1 MEQFQKGDVVRLKNG
16 GSCMIIIAL
25 GDYSG
30 WTPSPSHTAT
40 CMWFEGQ
47 KQQETIFDIAMLE
60 KASSM
65 IVHHGP
71 TTGGACFT
79 TATVRPSLW

>member
-16 GSCMIIIAL
+16 GPCMIISPL

-40 CMWFEGQ
+40 CTWFEGQ
-47 KQQETIFDIAMLE
+47 KQQETIFDVALLE
-60 KASSM
+60 KASS
-65 IVHHGP
+65 
-71 TTGGACFT
+71 
-79 TATVRPSLW
+79 